1 VKHVYMKAMD
11 RELRNRSCYIEAIKS
26 VTPEHVVI
34 QQIEY
39 NLIDCIVFLKHL
51 VEQLREYKKLK

>member
-1 VKHVYMKAMD
+1 MKAMD

-26 VTPEHVVI
+26 GTPEHVVI